1 MAIEGYKKALES
13 LLETYVS
20 LGDSADTVVRFLKK
34 KANVETRSKLIA
46 ELRSL
51 DQKCLEILDQLDG
64 LAKPT

>member
-1 MAIEGYKKALES
+1 MAIEGYKKAFES

-20 LGDSADTVVRFLKK
+20 LGDSADTIVHFLKK
-34 KANVETRSKLIA
+34 TANIETRSKLNA

-51 DQKCLEILDQLDG
+51 DKKRLEILDQLDG